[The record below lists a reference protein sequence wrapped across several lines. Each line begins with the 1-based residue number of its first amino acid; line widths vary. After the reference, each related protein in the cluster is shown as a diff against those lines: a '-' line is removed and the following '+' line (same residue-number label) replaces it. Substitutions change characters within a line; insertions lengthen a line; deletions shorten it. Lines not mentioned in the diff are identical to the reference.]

1 MTSSIETKDCDSLD
15 EFWECISPIGDFFT
29 MQGKRSKFIYRGQS
43 NSAWELVPKVYR
55 KDVINKYKVG
65 MWETLKDYP
74 GQAIF
79 EYVLL
84 SSFMNYCDSRGLPIP
99 YDSPDFRRYFQFDTI
114 TREHGVDSRSWPN
127 DHAIPLMALAQHHGI
142 PTRLLDWSSNP
153 YVACYFAAISVITD
167 SNYNAE
173 DRIAVFGLSKNGIPE
188 FSINAKMP
196 GEPRPLQ
203 HVHVPGSTS
212 VNLAAQGGSF
222 ILVYNQGYRGHEF
235 TPNVSLE
242 TKITDRS
249 MLLKKVTL
257 PKSLA
262 SELLMRCDKFGVSA
276 ASIFPGYDGAAKAA
290 LEGMLT
296 VNLRRP

>member
-1 MTSSIETKDCDSLD
+1 
-15 EFWECISPIGDFFT
+15 

-167 SNYNAE
+167 S
-173 DRIAVFGLSKNGIPE
+173 
-188 FSINAKMP
+188 
-196 GEPRPLQ
+196 RPLQ

-222 ILVYNQGYRGHEF
+222 ILVYNHGYRGHEF